1 MDKKKLLVSGVAV
14 AATVMTGVAH
24 ADDVTQADEAVK
36 APVQKTETPAV
47 PTAEEVATVANQS
60 VTAQE
65 AVVADAKTAVATTQ
79 RQ

>member
-47 PTAEEVATVANQS
+47 PTAEEVVTAKSAATVANQS
-60 VTAQE
+60 V
-65 AVVADAKTAVATTQ
+65 KPKKLL
-79 RQ
+79 